1 MITQIIKNITI
12 KSTDLFLLISPSITH
27 ALELAEHTECGGGQ
41 NGK

>member
-12 KSTDLFLLISPSITH
+12 KSTTH